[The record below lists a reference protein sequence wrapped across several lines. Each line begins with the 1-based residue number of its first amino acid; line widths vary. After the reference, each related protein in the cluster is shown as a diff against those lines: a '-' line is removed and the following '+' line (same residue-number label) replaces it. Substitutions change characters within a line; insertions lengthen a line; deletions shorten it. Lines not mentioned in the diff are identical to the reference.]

1 MSALEIIGLVVGII
15 VFAGSLGYVFSN
27 GKGNPTEIETLPEYT
42 PEEMANI
49 RAAEEAYK
57 KSVNV
62 DMDIQ
67 VIKPEVVSKVVNIAK
82 VLPPDATINAEAV
95 VQPKESKPEFPIDK
109 PKPKKKYPRKKKP
122 AKVQE

>member
-42 PEEMANI
+42 PEEIANI
-49 RAAEEAYK
+49 KAAEKAYK
-57 KSVNV
+57 KPVV
-62 DMDIQ
+62 MDIQ
-67 VIKPEVVSKVVNIAK
+67 VIEPEFVSKVVNIAK
-82 VLPPDATINAEAV
+82 VLPPDATVNAEAV

>member
-42 PEEMANI
+42 PQEMANI

-67 VIKPEVVSKVVNIAK
+67 VIEPEVVSKVQAK
-82 VLPPDATINAEAV
+82 SVDTVLDKTP
-95 VQPKESKPEFPIDK
+95 KPEFPIDK